1 MFNVTHDSF
10 ELNLWNYPF
19 ILLLCLSS
27 FGKTVVGVSKY
38 KLRLKVVIALHCSCH
53 DVLIMNKCNV
63 ALYSGKPIETID
75 HEARNS
81 QIM

>member
-1 MFNVTHDSF
+1 M
-10 ELNLWNYPF
+10 
-19 ILLLCLSS
+19 
-27 FGKTVVGVSKY
+27 GVFKY

-75 HEARNS
+75 HKAGNS
-81 QIM
+81 QRM